1 MLLVPPPH
9 APTPGTHRHT
19 CVCTRAHTSRL
30 GHEAQ
35 EAPVYFT
42 LSPGASS
49 FAPPVRHP
57 TQWPGPPGPRPSS
70 TCVRASPA
78 LPHLYSQLPLLYPS
92 CVDFSQSSVVQGTET
107 HSSWFRN
114 DVWEGAGGWAM
125 DSQEEIEILGHSQ
138 DSQRGGTW
146 NRECGSY
153 SFWGW
158 KPRISLGVSGLL
170 CMPAPSSSFC

>member
-1 MLLVPPPH
+1 MLLALPPTPPH
-9 APTPGTHRHT
+9 LAYTDIH
-19 CVCTRAHTSRL
+19 AHTHLALDTKLRRPLYISPCHQVRL
-30 GHEAQ
+30 PSPHLCRTPPSGQGRLSHE
-35 EAPVYFT
+35 
-42 LSPGASS
+42 
-49 FAPPVRHP
+49 HP
-57 TQWPGPPGPRPSS
+57 S
-70 TCVRASPA
+70 CARASPA
-78 LPHLYSQLPLLYPS
+78 LLRLYSRLPLPYLS

-114 DVWEGAGGWAM
+114 DVWKGAGGWAM

-146 NRECGSY
+146 NRERGSY